1 MATKPLLHIEKKQGP
16 MNLFNFI
23 KKTDLESF
31 NCLSFCDRLQND
43 YMIIIYIIIC
53 KVLCKVDINNIFH
66 VVSFCDGNGH
76 ILKLALINFFMI
88 NEGVSC
94 C

>member
-1 MATKPLLHIEKKQGP
+1 MATEPLLHIEKKQEP

-31 NCLSFCDRLQND
+31 SCLSFCDRLQND

-53 KVLCKVDINNIFH
+53 KVLRKVDIYNIFH

-76 ILKLALINFFMI
+76 ILKLALINFFL
-88 NEGVSC
+88 
-94 C
+94 